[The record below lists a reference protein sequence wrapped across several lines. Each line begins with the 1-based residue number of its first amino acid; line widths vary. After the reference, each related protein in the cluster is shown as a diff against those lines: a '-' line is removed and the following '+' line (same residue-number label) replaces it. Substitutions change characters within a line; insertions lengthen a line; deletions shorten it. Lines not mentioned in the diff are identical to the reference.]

1 MKKINKT
8 MLVLGA
14 VTTGLVFAA
23 DQNKRIVKTQYRI
36 KSEKIKRSIKI
47 VHLSDFHSTL
57 FYNLTNKILECKVDI
72 IVVTG
77 DYINDKCRNKDKMLN
92 YCRELSAVAPVYYIP
107 GNHERR
113 LENFEELMKELSE
126 NGFNV
131 LVNEKKE
138 ILLNDNNIS
147 ILGLSEKQ
155 ADKKD
160 YINRMR
166 NNFVYEDFSEELK
179 NFEKSNGFKLLLCHF
194 PENFEKIKELNYS
207 QYDFDLML
215 CGHAHGGQFDLPLI
229 GGCFAPGQGIFPKYT
244 KGMFG
249 EKSKMIVSR
258 GLGNSEFPLRLFN
271 HPEIVEITIEPVI

>member
-57 FYNLTNKILECKVDI
+57 FYNLTSKILECKADI

-113 LENFEELMKELSE
+113 LENFEELMKQLSE

-131 LVNEKKE
+131 LVNEEKE

-179 NFEKSNGFKLLLCHF
+179 NFEKSNCFKLLLCHF

>member
-1 MKKINKT
+1 

-14 VTTGLVFAA
+14 VTAGLVFAA

-57 FYNLTNKILECKVDI
+57 FYNLTSKILECKAYI

-113 LENFEELMKELSE
+113 LENFEKLMKELSE

-179 NFEKSNGFKLLLCHF
+179 NFEKSNCFKLLLCHF

-271 HPEIVEITIEPVI
+271 HPEIVEITIEPTI

>member
-1 MKKINKT
+1 MIKICKT
-8 MLVLGA
+8 LLALGTATVGLA
-14 VTTGLVFAA
+14 VAV

-36 KSEKIKRSIKI
+36 KSSKINHSIKI

-57 FYNLTNKILECKVDI
+57 FYNLTGKITESKADM
-72 IVVTG
+72 IVITG
-77 DYINDKCRNKDKMLN
+77 DYINDKCKNKENMLN
-92 YCRELSAVAPVYYIP
+92 YCKELSAVAPVYYIP

-113 LENFEELMKELSE
+113 LSNFDELMKELSE

-131 LVNEKKE
+131 LINQEKE
-138 ILLNDNNIS
+138 ILIKDNKIS

-160 YINRMR
+160 YINRIR
-166 NNFVYEDFSEELK
+166 KKFVYEDFSDTLK
-179 NFEKSNGFKLLLCHF
+179 NFEKSNNFKLLLCHF
-194 PENFEKIKELNYS
+194 PENFEMVKELNYS

-215 CGHAHGGQFDLPLI
+215 CGHAHGGQFDLPI
-229 GGCFAPGQGIFPKYT
+229 VGPCFSPGQGFFPKYA

-271 HPEIVEITIEPVI
+271 HPEIVEITIEPYI